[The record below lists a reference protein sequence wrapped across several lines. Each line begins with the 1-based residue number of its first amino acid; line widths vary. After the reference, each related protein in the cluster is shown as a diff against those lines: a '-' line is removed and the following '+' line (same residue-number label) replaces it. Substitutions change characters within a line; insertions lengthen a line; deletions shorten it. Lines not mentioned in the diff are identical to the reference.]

1 MEMEVELELI
11 ALKRDAFLAW
21 NCVHAYR
28 SELSDVLKLAPQQL
42 CIM

>member
-1 MEMEVELELI
+1 MEMEVELV
-11 ALKRDAFLAW
+11 ALKREPSLPW

>member
-1 MEMEVELELI
+1 MEMEVELVAI
-11 ALKRDAFLAW
+11 RRDAFLAW